1 MILQKEIRD
10 KAQVWGVP
18 TDTVD
23 KDFVL
28 GHFLAVFAD
37 SFKDEL
43 VFKGGTCLR
52 KCYFPE
58 YRFSE
63 DLDFSSRKAEFKLQK
78 QQLEEVC
85 EQAQAHSGIQLHFST
100 IDELRYKDEI
110 KGYQTRISYWGANH
124 SKNQAPLPVARWQT
138 RIKLE
143 ISVDELLITNTVE
156 KKIFHPY
163 SDQLYSIKGVACY
176 SLQEVIA
183 EKIRALKQRSYTAP
197 RDYYDL
203 YYLTEDLSERDWKD
217 IVGLFK
223 QKMKHKELSYS
234 SAEELVSQKSI
245 TKVLKAWDSSIAHQ
259 VLETDENDKEQIISK
274 VAERIKKHL

>member
-1 MILQKEIRD
+1 MILQKEIRE
-10 KAQVWGVP
+10 KAQGWGVP

-37 SFKDEL
+37 YFKDVL

-63 DLDFSSRKAEFKLQK
+63 DLDFSSRTSGFKLNEEE
-78 QQLEEVC
+78 LEEICRKV
-85 EQAQAHSGIQLHFST
+85 QSHSGIQLHSST

-110 KGYQTRISYWGANH
+110 KGYQTRIRYWGANH
-124 SKNQAPLPVARWQT
+124 SKNQAPLPEARWQT

-143 ISVDELLITNTVE
+143 ISVDELLV
-156 KKIFHPY
+156 KKPEERNIFHPY
-163 SDQLYSIKGVACY
+163 SDQLYSTKGVACY

-203 YYLTEDLSERDWKD
+203 YYLTEGLSERDWKK
-217 IVGLFK
+217 VVSLFK

-245 TKVLKAWDSSIAHQ
+245 TQVLKAWDSSIAHQ
-259 VLETDENDKEQIISK
+259 VSETDEHNKERIISK
-274 VAERIKKHL
+274 VAERIKKYL